1 MIYRKLIITYVA
13 VLLALGIPLLVIPNA
28 FIKLFGADLEPAGE
42 AMSAFYGAS
51 MLGVAWMM
59 WKAKRT
65 EQSEI
70 LEGLLQGNLIIWALS
85 FVIAI
90 IGQIQSTFN
99 LLGLTVVGLSIFFS
113 GWYVYIRN
121 NERKRHK
128 NT

>member
-1 MIYRKLIITYVA
+1 MIYRKLIVTYVA
-13 VLLALGIPLLVIPNA
+13 VLLVLGIPLLVIPNA
-28 FIKLFGADLEPAGE
+28 FIKLFGADLTSAGE

-65 EQSEI
+65 VQSEI
-70 LEGLLQGNLIIWALS
+70 LEGLMQGNLIIWSLS

-99 LLGLTVVGLSIFFS
+99 VLGLMVVGLSIFFS
-113 GWYVYIRN
+113 GWYGYIRN
-121 NERKRHK
+121 NERKK
-128 NT
+128 S

>member
-1 MIYRKLIITYVA
+1 MIYRKLIFTYVA
-13 VLLALGIPLLVIPNA
+13 VLLVLGIPLLVIPNA
-28 FIKLFGADLEPAGE
+28 FIKLFGADLNPAGE

-59 WKAKRT
+59 WKAKRSK
-65 EQSEI
+65 QSEI

-85 FVIAI
+85 FVIAT

-113 GWYVYIRN
+113 GWYGYIRN
-121 NERKRHK
+121 NERKK
-128 NT
+128 L